1 MPTFDVVITKRATFH
16 VDAPDAGA
24 ATMRLET
31 ILQAHPH
38 ATPDSEEWTGVEVYR
53 IEDVNHD
60 DCLYESG
67 W

>member
-1 MPTFDVVITKRATFH
+1 MFDVVITKRSTYR
-16 VDAPDAGA
+16 VDAADAGA

-31 ILQAHPH
+31 ILAAHPD
-38 ATPDSEEWTGVEVYR
+38 ATPDVEEWTGVEVYAT
-53 IEDVNHD
+53 DDANHD